1 MKKKFLFYTFFLIFF
16 FLTFNFI
23 FITLRSFF
31 TNGILFYQGLIAI
44 VLTSLIFIPVFFK
57 KNNFLEMFGYFLF
70 SMMFCYSFLITVP
83 ALLDR
88 SISLYILATVY
99 KKEKISESEI
109 NDYFINGFIKKNKA
123 VNKRLEEQIFTKNI
137 SKNGKIYEITK
148 NGILIHNLNIMLS
161 NLYKTDKNYLSPS
174 K

>member
-1 MKKKFLFYTFFLIFF
+1 
-16 FLTFNFI
+16 
-23 FITLRSFF
+23 
-31 TNGILFYQGLIAI
+31 
-44 VLTSLIFIPVFFK
+44 
-57 KNNFLEMFGYFLF
+57 MFGYFLF

-148 NGILIHNLNIMLS
+148 NGILMHNLNVMLS